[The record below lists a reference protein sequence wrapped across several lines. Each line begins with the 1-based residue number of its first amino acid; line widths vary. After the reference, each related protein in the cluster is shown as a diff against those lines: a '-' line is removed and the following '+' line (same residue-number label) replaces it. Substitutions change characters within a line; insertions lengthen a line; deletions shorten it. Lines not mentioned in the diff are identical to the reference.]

1 MLGSGDGAR
10 STLNSMSKPGT
21 QDKTTQKPGART
33 AHERSKKPNT
43 TKRKTGA
50 RQKAHQR
57 QAPGEPDRRSQ
68 KEQGGSRT
76 QVSPITFFWEGP
88 VLGSAPFLCGSV
100 FGSAP
105 FASCVQNAD
114 TAVRLTR
121 FGGRH
126 CARFWGRRPLGR
138 ETGVS
143 SVSIPIPKA
152 AHARPRGVSM
162 SKLSQRLQLG
172 HDRDHHG

>member
-76 QVSPITFFWEGP
+76 QVSPFTFWAGP
-88 VLGSAPFLCGSV
+88 VLGSAPFLYGSV

-105 FASCVQNAD
+105 FASCVLKRQRSISSFALRTPTLRFVSRALEAD
-114 TAVRLTR
+114 TVLSCGVGAL
-121 FGGRH
+121 
-126 CARFWGRRPLGR
+126 WGERQ
-138 ETGVS
+138 
-143 SVSIPIPKA
+143 A
-152 AHARPRGVSM
+152 
-162 SKLSQRLQLG
+162 
-172 HDRDHHG
+172 